1 MLRVQILSACFKR
14 REVTLPGLDFIL
26 IDLEQGSQ
34 LFYLLLVAVI
44 DPSGKFHN
52 FCFEIDLGTD
62 VTYTYKIL
70 RGVARNQN
78 ATFLLNKILEKNF
91 GE

>member
-34 LFYLLLVAVI
+34 LFYLLLVAVV
-44 DPSGKFHN
+44 DAADD
-52 FCFEIDLGTD
+52 EIDGQ
-62 VTYTYKIL
+62 
-70 RGVARNQN
+70 A
-78 ATFLLNKILEKNF
+78 
-91 GE
+91 